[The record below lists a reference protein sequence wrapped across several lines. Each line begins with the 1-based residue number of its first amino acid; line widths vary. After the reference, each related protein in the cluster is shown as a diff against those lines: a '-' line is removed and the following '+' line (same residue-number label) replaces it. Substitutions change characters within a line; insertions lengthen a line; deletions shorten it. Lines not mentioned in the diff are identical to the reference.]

1 MKLTIIKPDSTVY
14 VDNLCYFNIDMS
26 WIPQMNGVDVHA
38 VQWNGDI
45 GKGEIELSDA
55 SENILITE
63 LGIFQKAVDLWEEK
77 RQEHLE
83 HEKQLELVR
92 IKEMEID
99 LAYKKHLEESELE
112 FVENDAIYYNL
123 EDLLREI

>member
-77 RQEHLE
+77 HQEHLE

-92 IKEMEID
+92 IREMEID

-112 FVENDAIYYNL
+112 FLENDAIYYNL

>member
-83 HEKQLELVR
+83 YEKQLELTR
-92 IKEMEID
+92 IKELELD
-99 LAYKKHLEESELE
+99 AAYKKHLEESELE